1 MINTSRLLWWGLGLL
16 ALGFLVPD
24 SWKTLGEVMKL
35 VSIVLLTAS
44 IYFDIRAWAKRRK
57 R

>member
-1 MINTSRLLWWGLGLL
+1 MINTSRLLCWGLGLL

-24 SWKTLGEVMKL
+24 SWKTWGEVMKL
-35 VSIVLLTAS
+35 ISIVLLTAS
-44 IYFDIRAWAKRRK
+44 IYYDIRAWTRRK